1 MRTESLTDLELQE
14 MWRILAKTRLVET
27 AVISEYPN
35 QEIRCP
41 VHLSV
46 GQEAVAV
53 GVCTQLDSGDVIIST
68 HRSHAHFIASGGDI
82 GQFFKEI
89 YGLPNE
95 MCSGRGG
102 SMHLFSVDSGLRAS
116 IPIVGSGLA
125 VAAGFAYSKKV
136 KNDSGIAVAFVGDA
150 VLETGVFHEVCNF
163 AMLKSLPLL
172 IVCENNFYS
181 TYSHIGHRQTWAD
194 LAAGVSSMYKM
205 KSKGAGGD
213 DVLEVVELARSGLR
227 HVRSGEGPFF
237 LEFRVT
243 RELEHCGY
251 SNDDHLGY
259 RVSPHPEG
267 LSPSD
272 PIAKSRLGFQR
283 LGVSEFDLA
292 SIWANE
298 EKEVSSKLRH
308 VKGLLQPVS

>member
-1 MRTESLTDLELQE
+1 MRVEPFTDIELKE
-14 MWRILAKTRLVET
+14 IWRLLAKTRLVEA

-53 GVCTQLDSGDVIIST
+53 GICTQLDSNDVIIST

-82 GQFFKEI
+82 GEFFKEI

-102 SMHLFSVDSGLRAS
+102 SMHLFSVESGLRAS

-125 VAAGFAYSKKV
+125 IAAGFAYSKKA

-163 AMLKSLPLL
+163 AMIKSLPLL
-172 IVCENNFYS
+172 IVCENNSYS
-181 TYSHIGHRQTWAD
+181 TYSHISHRQTWDD

-205 KSKGAGGD
+205 KSKGAQGD
-213 DVLEVVELARSGLR
+213 DVLKIVELTHSGLR

-237 LEFRVT
+237 LEFTVT

-259 RVSPHPEG
+259 RVSPNGEG
-267 LSPSD
+267 WSPSD
-272 PIAKSRLGFQR
+272 PIANARLGFHKM
-283 LGVSEFDLA
+283 GISDFDLA

-298 EKEVSSKLRH
+298 EEEVSNKLKY
-308 VKGLLQPVS
+308 VKGLLQTVS